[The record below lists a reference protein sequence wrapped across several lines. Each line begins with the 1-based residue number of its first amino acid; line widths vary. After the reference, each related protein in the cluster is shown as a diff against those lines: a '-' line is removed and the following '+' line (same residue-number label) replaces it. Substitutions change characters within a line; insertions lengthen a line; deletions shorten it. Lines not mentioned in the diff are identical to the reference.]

1 MANKRKL
8 TDKELEGYANMSED
22 EWDNLLPEGEDSDS
36 DEFIPSNSS
45 SGSENSNAS
54 GADEV
59 LVQVGNTTDDEWID
73 IHEDSPL
80 FTYSEEPGLK
90 IDLTNFGVK
99 TLVDLF
105 FSDEFL
111 NLIVT
116 QTNIYAQQEI
126 SQNQGTSSA
135 RKTTWKDTNITEM
148 KTFLGLLF
156 HMGPVSL
163 PTISLYWNKS
173 IFYNM
178 PFWRSVMSRNRFQ
191 LLLRYLH
198 FADNSVPSD
207 DRLYKV
213 RLVLSHFND
222 VMSNSCTPQKNICID
237 ESMMLWRGRLFFRQY
252 IQNKKHKYGVK
263 LYKLCESD
271 GLIQKTKIYCGKTE
285 LPEGNFGHATGV
297 VLHLMEDYLDK
308 GYILHM
314 DNFYNSVAL
323 TELLTDRKIYVCGTL
338 RGDRKGNP
346 KCVINQKLKKG
357 ELIWKRKKSVVVCK
371 WKDKRDVLVIS
382 NKHKV
387 DMTEVCSRNGKKSL
401 KPNIVHDYNT
411 GVSGV

>member
-36 DEFIPSNSS
+36 DEFIPSNGS

-73 IHEDSPL
+73 IHEDPPL

-213 RLVLSHFND
+213 RPVLSHFND
-222 VMSNSCTPQKNICID
+222 VMSNSCTPQINICID

-271 GLIQKTKIYCGKTE
+271 GLIQKTKIYC
-285 LPEGNFGHATGV
+285 
-297 VLHLMEDYLDK
+297 
-308 GYILHM
+308 
-314 DNFYNSVAL
+314 
-323 TELLTDRKIYVCGTL
+323 
-338 RGDRKGNP
+338 
-346 KCVINQKLKKG
+346 
-357 ELIWKRKKSVVVCK
+357 
-371 WKDKRDVLVIS
+371 
-382 NKHKV
+382 
-387 DMTEVCSRNGKKSL
+387 
-401 KPNIVHDYNT
+401 
-411 GVSGV
+411 